1 MAVSKRPD
9 WRMKTT
15 GSAEE
20 SLLILFRSSR
30 NRRTIPD
37 DHNRKWKFIGLRV
50 ISITCMSHLARP
62 RSANQPPALVE
73 STSVCVGPASTPP
86 PRFFLSFSFFS
97 LLHFSLSFMPL
108 RSSRP
113 LLFPLASLSK
123 PPQRLP
129 FVFPLFVSRRTFMTT
144 AARQQPPWR
153 QPTIHPEASS
163 CLPPLKV
170 WNSLTRTK
178 TPFIPLDSEGKKVTW
193 YACGPTVYDDAHL
206 GHARN
211 YVSTDIIRRIMR
223 DYFKFDVNFIM
234 NVTDVDDKVC
244 CCELC
249 SCKIMVGYSMV
260 LTY

>member
-1 MAVSKRPD
+1 
-9 WRMKTT
+9 
-15 GSAEE
+15 
-20 SLLILFRSSR
+20 
-30 NRRTIPD
+30 
-37 DHNRKWKFIGLRV
+37 
-50 ISITCMSHLARP
+50 
-62 RSANQPPALVE
+62 
-73 STSVCVGPASTPP
+73 
-86 PRFFLSFSFFS
+86 
-97 LLHFSLSFMPL
+97 
-108 RSSRP
+108 
-113 LLFPLASLSK
+113 
-123 PPQRLP
+123 
-129 FVFPLFVSRRTFMTT
+129 MTT
-144 AARQQPPWR
+144 ATRQQPSWR

-163 CLPPLKV
+163 RLPPLKV

-244 CCELC
+244 CRGLC

-260 LTY
+260 LIY